1 MPTDTWHPPFDRFF
15 DTAEAVAK
23 ARPDVDLDLAHEVF
37 DEVATLL
44 YNGLVLDGL
53 DDHDAAAVV
62 DGLCVDLVSEDPAA
76 AVRER
81 ARTTLGNPEGLHDP
95 EGVSR
100 TSWSPGDPEAVE
112 LYPASVRR
120 DSSTQKPFALASRAV
135 G

>member
-1 MPTDTWHPPFDRFF
+1 MSTDTWHPPFDRLF

-37 DEVATLL
+37 DEVATIL

-62 DGLCVDLVSEDPAA
+62 DGLCVDLISKDPAA

-81 ARTTLGNPEGLHDP
+81 AQTTLDGAEDLHDP

-100 TSWSPGDPEAVE
+100 TY
-112 LYPASVRR
+112 LI
-120 DSSTQKPFALASRAV
+120 ALATLKL
-135 G
+135 

>member
-15 DTAEAVAK
+15 ETAEAVAK

-37 DEVATLL
+37 DEVATVL

-62 DGLCVDLVSEDPAA
+62 DGLCVDLISEDPAA

-81 ARTTLGNPEGLHDP
+81 AQATLDNPADLHDP

-100 TSWSPGDPEAVE
+100 TY
-112 LYPASVRR
+112 LI
-120 DSSTQKPFALASRAV
+120 ALATLKL
-135 G
+135 